1 MRIPRRPDVCIDH
14 RLEIAILEVATFLI
28 DEANDRKASSV
39 HGTKGPV
46 SEGMSFDEWEQGEP
60 CERDG
65 IPYCADCKPSSPDDD
80 EPRFVY
86 ITEGWGAAY
95 HKIRDCPALI
105 EGQKF
110 VERKGGTPAPVK
122 RVALSTAKATLHSPC
137 QVCFR

>member
-1 MRIPRRPDVCIDH
+1 MRLPRRPDVCIDR
-14 RLEIAILEVATFLI
+14 RLEIAILEIPTSLI
-28 DEANDRKASSV
+28 DEANDRTASSV
-39 HGTKGPV
+39 HATKGLM
-46 SEGMSFDEWEQGEP
+46 SEGMSFDDWKQGKL

-95 HKIRDCPALI
+95 HKIRDCRAMS

-122 RVALSTAKATLHSPC
+122 RVALSVATATLHSAC